1 VRTLPAAT
9 VLAAVFTVLGGS
21 TACSSAASAEDLQ
34 VGDCLKVGGTDD
46 RPEARKVRCGSRDSN
61 FKVFDKVANSGA
73 CPTDADS
80 SYSLR
85 GAFKSSASTACLDI
99 DWVVGG
105 CMSVD
110 AQYRRDPFRVDCSDT
125 SVPNR
130 QRVTQILTGVAS
142 VDQCA
147 SGLGYA
153 YGRRQFTV
161 CVENVA

>member
-1 VRTLPAAT
+1 VA
-9 VLAAVFTVLGGS
+9 
-21 TACSSAASAEDLQ
+21 
-34 VGDCLKVGGTDD
+34 
-46 RPEARKVRCGSRDSN
+46 CGSRDSN
-61 FKVFDKVANSGA
+61 FKVFDKVANRDA

-80 SYSLR
+80 SLR
-85 GAFKSSASTACLDI
+85 GAFDSPAGTACLDI
-99 DWVVGG
+99 DWVVGS

-110 AQYRRDPFRVDCSDT
+110 PQNRRDPFRVDCGET

-153 YGRRQFTV
+153 YARRQFTV